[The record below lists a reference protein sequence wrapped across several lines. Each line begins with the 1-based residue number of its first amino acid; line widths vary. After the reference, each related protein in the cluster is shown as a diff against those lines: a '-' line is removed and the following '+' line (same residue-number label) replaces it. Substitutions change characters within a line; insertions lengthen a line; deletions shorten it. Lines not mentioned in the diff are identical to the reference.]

1 MARSI
6 TADFRNDN
14 NRAAAERGVNSA
26 TIALGGLA
34 ALGQPVRKAAA
45 RLGAAFAA
53 WQAARKQRIEDD
65 RLWSIALTDARV
77 MADLSRAMSREA
89 VRDARYY

>member
-26 TIALGGLA
+26 TIVTNLSFGPSFSSSRMPRTASSETRAGENCSKSIPTPGMKKIRSS
-34 ALGQPVRKAAA
+34 GTIPSR
-45 RLGAAFAA
+45 RAAF
-53 WQAARKQRIEDD
+53 
-65 RLWSIALTDARV
+65 S
-77 MADLSRAMSREA
+77 SS
-89 VRDARYY
+89 